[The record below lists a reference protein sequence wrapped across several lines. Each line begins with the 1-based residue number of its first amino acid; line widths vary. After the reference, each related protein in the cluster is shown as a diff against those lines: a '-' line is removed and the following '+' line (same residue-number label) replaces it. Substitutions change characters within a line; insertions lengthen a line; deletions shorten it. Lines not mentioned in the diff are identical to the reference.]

1 MTVEHPWIAA
11 NDAARLLG
19 VSRTTLYAYVSRGYV
34 RSQATAGASRE
45 RLYSRDDVER
55 LRRRTEARRDPDKEA
70 ERSLQWGLPVLESS
84 ISFIDGQRLY
94 VRGHEAVKLSRT
106 RSIAEVASLIWTGQF
121 ASTFPS
127 ELPRV
132 TPRHASPDTALPFTA
147 RAQALLAS
155 TATRDHAAYDL
166 RASSVAQTG
175 WRILHLLT
183 RAASLSRTA
192 APTIDQ
198 ALAHAWHVKAHGVNV
213 LRGALILCADHELNV
228 SSFTARCVA
237 SAGSQPYAVV
247 IAGLAALEGI
257 RHGGTS
263 ARVEAMLDAMRRARS
278 PQAAVR
284 DRLRR
289 GESIDGFGHPLYRD
303 GDPRAIT
310 LFGML
315 REEYAKS
322 RELAFVL
329 DVADAAAALTREHPN
344 LDFALAAVARVLRL
358 PEGAPLTIF
367 AIGRT
372 IGWIGHAIEQY
383 ATAQLIRPRAK
394 YVGVVPS
401 TLL

>member
-1 MTVEHPWIAA
+1 MSADTPWMDADA
-11 NDAARLLG
+11 AARLLG

-34 RSQATAGASRE
+34 RSQATAGPSRE

-55 LRRRTEARRDPDKEA
+55 LRRRTEARRNPDKEA
-70 ERSLQWGLPVLESS
+70 ARSLQWGLPVLESS

-94 VRGHEAVKLSRT
+94 YRGHDAVALSRS
-106 RSIAEVASLIWTGQF
+106 RSIADVAALIWSGRF
-121 ASTFPS
+121 EDSFSSAPPRAAV
-127 ELPRV
+127 PRV
-132 TPRHASPDTALPFTA
+132 PADAALPFVA
-147 RAQALLAS
+147 RAQAILAF
-155 TATRDHAAYDL
+155 AAARDHAAYDL
-166 RASSVAQTG
+166 RASSVPHTG

-183 RAASLSRTA
+183 RAARSSPV

-198 ALAHAWHVKAHGVNV
+198 TLARAWGVKGHGIDL
-213 LRGALILCADHELNV
+213 LRSALILCADHELNV

-257 RHGGTS
+257 RHGGVS
-263 ARVEAMLDAMRRARS
+263 ARVEAMLDSMHRARS

-284 DRLRR
+284 ERLRR
-289 GESIDGFGHPLYRD
+289 GESIDGVGHPLYRG
-303 GDPRAIT
+303 GDPRAT
-310 LFGML
+310 ALFDML
-315 REEYAKS
+315 REGYAKS

-329 DVADAAAALTREHPN
+329 AVAEASAALTRERPN

-358 PEGAPLTIF
+358 PPGSPLTIF

-394 YVGVVPS
+394 YVGVLPN